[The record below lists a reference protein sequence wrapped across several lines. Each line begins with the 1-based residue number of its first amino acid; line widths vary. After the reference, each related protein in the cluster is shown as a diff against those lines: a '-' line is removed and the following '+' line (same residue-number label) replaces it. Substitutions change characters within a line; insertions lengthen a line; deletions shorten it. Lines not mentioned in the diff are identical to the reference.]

1 MVIEKKEN
9 IVKPEEYNPYWNT
22 KYKFKINER
31 DFTLKE
37 YYDYA
42 IMQEEEY
49 FKGMQEF
56 AKEKI
61 PEGKFILF
69 IDSVIAGT
77 SGHPNKKHID
87 NERWEKM
94 VRSETGEIEN
104 TTHQDF
110 QTENMKHC
118 LGLETN
124 TDKLIMWS
132 PFGDNQI
139 PDLENCVGV
148 VLSGSEMNLFE
159 ELKTRHVT
167 ATTKVKN
174 LLKKLKGKK
183 IPKLGI
189 CFGGQI
195 LAEKNGAKINFVKDA
210 NDQKTRITGI
220 HPISQNKKEINLPH
234 EIPDEFYAPE
244 NHEQQIVKQTIPK
257 EIKII
262 AESEDSLEI
271 LLCEEDGKEIIIQFH
286 PEVGPLRL
294 DVAMNMAGNKEQ
306 PEKILE
312 KYDITIKEIIFKNF
326 LHFVGEYTNKINN

>member
-1 MVIEKKEN
+1 MVIEHQEN
-9 IVKPEEYNPYWNT
+9 IVKSEEYNPYWNT
-22 KYKFKINER
+22 EYRFKINER

-49 FKGMQEF
+49 FKEMQEF

-87 NERWEKM
+87 SGRWEKM
-94 VRSETGEIEN
+94 IRSETGEIEN
-104 TTHQDF
+104 TRHQDF

-132 PFGDNQI
+132 PFSDDKI
-139 PDLENCVGV
+139 PDLSNCVGI
-148 VLSGSEMNLFE
+148 VLSGSEINLFDE
-159 ELKTRHVT
+159 KIKKNIQ
-167 ATTKVKN
+167 ATEKVKKV
-174 LLKKLKGKK
+174 LKETVNKK

-195 LAEKNGAKINFVKDA
+195 LAEKNGAKINFVKDQ
-210 NDQKTRITGI
+210 NNQNTRITGL
-220 HPISQNKKEINLPH
+220 HPVLKTKNQINLPY
-234 EIPDEFYAPE
+234 EIPEEIYVPE
-244 NHEQQIVKQTIPK
+244 NHEQQIVKKTIPK
-257 EIKII
+257 DAKII
-262 AESEDSLEI
+262 AESKDSPEI
-271 LLCEEDGKEIIIQFH
+271 LLCEKDGVEIIVQFH

-294 DVAMNMAGNKEQ
+294 DVAMNMAEKKEE

-312 KYDITIKEIIFKNF
+312 KYNIKIKEIIFKNF
-326 LHFVGEYTNKINN
+326 LHFVGDYAKQN